1 MKLSLFDYKLPT
13 NLIAQKP
20 SVPRDHSRLLVFNKE
35 TNKASHD
42 HFFNLPKYLSKNDV
56 LVFNNTKVFPA
67 RIMGQKLTGGNVEV
81 LLLKKLTANS
91 WEAMIRSK
99 NPKPGLKL
107 RFKQGLLGELVER
120 LSTKTWRIKFN
131 FESAKFLLIL
141 DKIGQPPIPPYIHP
155 ANPQSKKLKEQY
167 QTVYAEHLGS
177 AAAPTAGLHF
187 TKNLLNKIKQIGC
200 QIEFVTLHVGLGTFE
215 PVNTENIEEYKI
227 HEEWASLDIKTRK
240 RLLSAKK
247 RGQRIIA
254 VGTTSVRTL
263 EYYFSNQGLVTGVM
277 RDRSTS
283 TSANVDIFIYPGYKF
298 KFVDAM
304 ITNFHL
310 PKSTLLMLVSAFI
323 GRKKTLELYQ
333 KAIRLKY
340 RFFSFGDAM
349 FLY

>member
-1 MKLSLFDYKLPT
+1 MKLSLFNYNLPT

-20 SVPRDHSRLLVFNKE
+20 TTPRDHSRLLVFNKE

-42 HFFNLPKYLSKNDV
+42 HFFNLPKYLTKNDV

-67 RIMGQKLTGGNVEV
+67 RIIGCKPTGGQVEV
-81 LLLKKLTANS
+81 LLLKALNNGN
-91 WEAMIRSK
+91 WEAMVRSRK
-99 NPKPGLKL
+99 PKSGLKL
-107 RFKQGLLGELVER
+107 RFKQGLFGELGKR
-120 LSTKTWRIKFN
+120 LSEKTWQIKFN
-131 FESAKFLLIL
+131 LVKDEFYSIL
-141 DKIGQPPIPPYIHP
+141 DKIGQPPIPPYITVK
-155 ANPQSKKLKEQY
+155 NPQSKKLKEQY

-187 TKNLLNKIKQIGC
+187 TKKLLTKIKKSGC

-215 PVNTENIEEYKI
+215 PVNTEKIEDYKI
-227 HEEWASLDIKTRK
+227 HTEWASLDTKTRT
-240 RLLSAKK
+240 RLSKAKGN
-247 RGQRIIA
+247 GQRIVA

-263 EYYFSNQGLVTGVM
+263 EHFFCSSNKSKQT
-277 RDRSTS
+277 D
-283 TSANVDIFIYPGYKF
+283 NVDIFIYPGYKF
-298 KFVDAM
+298 KFIDAM

-323 GRKKTLELYQ
+323 GRKMTLELYQ